1 MTTHH
6 FLPTTMLSCGY
17 PPHPSTLSST
27 TAFAPSHPP
36 HLTHFFPSTTP
47 TQPIQ
52 PLTIPPDY
60 CIVAFFIVIV
70 ISVVQ
75 WFVDGRKNYKGPV
88 VELVGDGDEAVYAA
102 DDNLDDKV
110 RGEVA
115 GREG

>member
-1 MTTHH
+1 M
-6 FLPTTMLSCGY
+6 
-17 PPHPSTLSST
+17 
-27 TAFAPSHPP
+27 
-36 HLTHFFPSTTP
+36 
-47 TQPIQ
+47 
-52 PLTIPPDY
+52 PPDY